1 MWDITYI
8 TLNYTAELWLF
19 LEFAT
24 PFKTCQNTKKSAT
37 LSIPTLASITRRPAG
52 YDLMA
57 VEYRTGYWLKMA
69 EAKQKHTIIESM
81 LVQELHFAI
90 VLAVRKG
97 SLLTVSHCVPMEIW
111 QSRVA
116 LPPGCTFFLQSKL
129 QDWASNCM

>member
-1 MWDITYI
+1 
-8 TLNYTAELWLF
+8 
-19 LEFAT
+19 
-24 PFKTCQNTKKSAT
+24 
-37 LSIPTLASITRRPAG
+37 
-52 YDLMA
+52 MA
-57 VEYRTGYWLKMA
+57 VEYQTGNWLKMA

-97 SLLTVSHCVPMEIW
+97 SLITVSHCVPMEIW

-129 QDWASNCM
+129 QDWASSCMYSKLGFDIQEQALFVGVTMPNPRSPR